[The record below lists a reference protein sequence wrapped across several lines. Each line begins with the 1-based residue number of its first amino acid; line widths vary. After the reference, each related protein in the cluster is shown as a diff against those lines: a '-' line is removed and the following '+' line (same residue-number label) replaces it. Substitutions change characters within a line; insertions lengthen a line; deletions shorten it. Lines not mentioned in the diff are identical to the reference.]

1 MHVRALIKSFI
12 FLFLTYSFLGTTQAE
27 TLAPEQ
33 LDSDTKRYT
42 ISTKK
47 SFEDVV
53 DDIEFSISQNN
64 YRITGRNMIGNAI
77 SKRTESPYPKSII
90 IHFCS
95 LQAAKEIYDI
105 NPDFLLHMP
114 CRISVREDSEKVLI
128 EARLVPENDQK
139 MRGTALRVNRMLR
152 NIAKEG
158 AN

>member
-1 MHVRALIKSFI
+1 MHIRAVIKSFI
-12 FLFLTYSFLGTTQAE
+12 LIFLAYNFIGITQAE
-27 TLAPEQ
+27 TLTPEQ

-64 YRITGRNMIGNAI
+64 YRITGRNMIGSAI
-77 SKRTESPYPKSII
+77 SKRSESAYPNSVI

-114 CRISVREDSEKVLI
+114 CRISVREGSDKVLI
-128 EARLVPENDQK
+128 EARLVPENDQE
-139 MRGTALRVNRMLR
+139 MHETALKVNRMMR
-152 NIAKEG
+152 SIAKEG

>member
-1 MHVRALIKSFI
+1 MGRAFRLVILI
-12 FLFLTYSFLGTTQAE
+12 FLACTFSLPGAALADTP
-27 TLAPEQ
+27 TLEQ
-33 LDSDTKRYT
+33 LDTDTKRYRL
-42 ISTKK
+42 STKK
-47 SFEDVV
+47 AFQDVV
-53 DDIEFSISQNN
+53 DDIEFAISQNN
-64 YRITGRNMIGNAI
+64 YRITGRNMIGSAI
-77 SKRTESPYPKSII
+77 SKRTETPYPNAII

-114 CRISVREDSEKVLI
+114 CRISVREASNEVII

-139 MRGTALRVNRMLR
+139 MHETALRVNHMMQ

>member
-1 MHVRALIKSFI
+1 MRIRTVIKSFI
-12 FLFLTYSFLGTTQAE
+12 FLFLAYSFLGTTQAA
-27 TLAPEQ
+27 TLTPEQ

-64 YRITGRNMIGNAI
+64 YRITGRNMIGSAI
-77 SKRTESPYPKSII
+77 AKRSESPYPNSVI

-114 CRISVREDSEKVLI
+114 CRISVRAASDEVVI
-128 EARLVPENDQK
+128 EARLIPENDQK
-139 MRGTALRVNRMLR
+139 MRETASKVNHMMR